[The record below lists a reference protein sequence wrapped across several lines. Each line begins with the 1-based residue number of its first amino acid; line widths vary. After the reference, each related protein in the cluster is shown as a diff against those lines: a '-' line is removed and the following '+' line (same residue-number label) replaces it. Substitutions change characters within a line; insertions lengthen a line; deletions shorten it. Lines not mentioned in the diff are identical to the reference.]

1 MKDGWKY
8 DFGLAGIP
16 SVILLVGFYF
26 CPESPRLADYQP
38 MECRLESLI
47 ETFLDEFSR
56 WLVQVGRVEEA
67 KKVLERLRRKGDAVE
82 KVAAKM

>member
-1 MKDGWKY
+1 MVCG
-8 DFGLAGIP
+8 
-16 SVILLVGFYF
+16 
-26 CPESPRLADYQP
+26 
-38 MECRLESLI
+38 LESLI

-82 KVAAKM
+82 KVAAKKFS